1 MIKKIFHIIYNERR
15 ENSWI
20 VVEIIA
26 ASIMLWMAFDPL
38 FTLARHD
45 NIEDGYDIDGTYMI
59 DFAHYEP
66 YDYRYNRA
74 NWEAE
79 AKTGES
85 YIHLH
90 NIVRN
95 LPEIESYCFTTET
108 KFPGGNQPY
117 FNMGYFRDSINLGG
131 DQEKLREI
139 IRNESLAFNTHEV
152 YNIEGNNYFTT
163 FRVKDALTGEIFKP
177 RKDDTEG
184 NIYVS
189 ENLAK
194 EFYGSASEAIG
205 KKIYYGDA
213 GQTISGVF
221 KDMQLI
227 DYCTPPQT
235 IIRCKNV
242 QPAEYR
248 MINLHIRL
256 KKGVDR
262 VAFEKR
268 FKEEIMPDLKAG
280 NAYCQSFTPNEI
292 FREQMNET
300 REIPSKLTMYNS
312 MALFSL
318 FTVFLGMLSAFWIRT
333 SARKSE
339 IGIMRSVGASRQ
351 AIIKQFVTEVALLV
365 NIGFA
370 VAMLFVLHYLYVNG
384 FTNPLD
390 GQINIKFV
398 DIGGPLHFAA
408 VTAAT
413 YIILML
419 FAIAGAAIPAWRI
432 TKILPADALKEE

>member
-59 DFAHYEP
+59 DFARYKP
-66 YDYRYNRA
+66 YDYRFKRA
-74 NWEAE
+74 NEQAE
-79 AKTGES
+79 LKGES

-95 LPEIESYCFTTET
+95 LPEVESYCFTTEK

-117 FNMGYFRDSINLGG
+117 FTMGYFRDNINLGG

-139 IRNESLAFNTHEV
+139 IRKESLAFNTHEV

-177 RKDDTEG
+177 RKDDIEG

-189 ENLAK
+189 ENFAK
-194 EFYGSASEAIG
+194 EFYGGAREAIG
-205 KKIYYGDA
+205 KKIYYGES

-268 FKEEIMPDLKAG
+268 FKEEIMPELKAG

-292 FREQMNET
+292 FRERMNET
-300 REIPSKLTMYNS
+300 RNIPSKLTMYNS

-339 IGIMRSVGASRQ
+339 IGIMRSVGASKQ
-351 AIIKQFVTEVALLV
+351 AIIKQFVTEVVLLV

-370 VAMLFVLHYLYVNG
+370 VAMLIVLHFLYMNG
-384 FTNPLD
+384 FANPLE
-390 GQINIKFV
+390 GLINVKLLN
-398 DIGGPLHFAA
+398 IGGPLHFAW

-413 YIILML
+413 YLILML

>member
-15 ENSWI
+15 ENSWLVI
-20 VVEIIA
+20 EIIA

-38 FTLARHD
+38 FTFKRID
-45 NIEDGYDIDGTYMI
+45 NYDDGYNIDGTYMI
-59 DFAHYEP
+59 DFDHYKP
-66 YDYRYNRA
+66 YDYRYNSA

-95 LPEIESYCFTTET
+95 LPEIESYCFTLEYCYPGANRGYQI
-108 KFPGGNQPY
+108 FPI
-117 FNMGYFRDSINLGG
+117 FIDSVDCG
-131 DQEKLREI
+131 DDENKYIELQKSKGLTLDFHPI
-139 IRNESLAFNTHEV
+139 
-152 YNIEGNNYFTT
+152 YDIEGNDYFTT
-163 FRVKDALTGEIFKP
+163 FGVKDAFTGKIFTPGK
-177 RKDDTEG
+177 RDTY
-184 NIYVS
+184 NNCYVS
-189 ENLAK
+189 ECFAK
-194 EFYGSASEAIG
+194 NHFGGAREALG
-205 KKIYYGDA
+205 KRIYLGHNEHFI
-213 GQTISGVF
+213 ISGVF
-221 KDMQLI
+221 KDMQLC
-227 DYCTPPQT
+227 DYSNPDEQILLRRANT
-235 IIRCKNV
+235 
-242 QPAEYR
+242 PAEYR
-248 MINLHIRL
+248 MLVLHIRL
-256 KKGVDR
+256 KNGVDR
-262 VAFEKR
+262 AAFEKR
-268 FKEEIMPDLKAG
+268 FKEEIMPQLKAG
-280 NAYCQSFTPNEI
+280 NAYCRSIEPHYV
-292 FREQMNET
+292 FRERYNEV
-300 REIPSKLTMYNS
+300 RGIPSKLTTYYS

-370 VAMLFVLHYLYVNG
+370 VAMLFVLHHLYVNG
-384 FTNPLD
+384 FANPMK
-390 GQINIKFV
+390 NILK
-398 DIGGPLHFAA
+398 ITSGGPLHFAA

>member
-1 MIKKIFHIIYNERR
+1 
-15 ENSWI
+15 
-20 VVEIIA
+20 
-26 ASIMLWMAFDPL
+26 
-38 FTLARHD
+38 
-45 NIEDGYDIDGTYMI
+45 
-59 DFAHYEP
+59 
-66 YDYRYNRA
+66 
-74 NWEAE
+74 
-79 AKTGES
+79 
-85 YIHLH
+85 
-90 NIVRN
+90 
-95 LPEIESYCFTTET
+95 
-108 KFPGGNQPY
+108 
-117 FNMGYFRDSINLGG
+117 
-131 DQEKLREI
+131 
-139 IRNESLAFNTHEV
+139 
-152 YNIEGNNYFTT
+152 
-163 FRVKDALTGEIFKP
+163 
-177 RKDDTEG
+177 
-184 NIYVS
+184 
-189 ENLAK
+189 
-194 EFYGSASEAIG
+194 
-205 KKIYYGDA
+205 
-213 GQTISGVF
+213 
-221 KDMQLI
+221 
-227 DYCTPPQT
+227 
-235 IIRCKNV
+235 
-242 QPAEYR
+242 

-268 FKEEIMPDLKAG
+268 FKEEIMPELKAG

-292 FREQMNET
+292 FRERMNET

-390 GQINIKFV
+390 GQINIKLV